1 MTAPPS
7 EVGFQLETDARGRL
21 VLIDAEGQRHEG
33 ITPVRAFP
41 LQAPEEGISLV
52 GSDGHERVWIDRLA
66 DLPEATRRQ
75 IERAL
80 GDRELV
86 PVIQRIV
93 EVSTF
98 STPSVWTLDTD
109 RGRARLVLKGEED
122 IRRLPN
128 GDLLVADTH
137 GLQFL
142 LKNPAGVDRQ
152 TKRLLERFL

>member
-1 MTAPPS
+1 MAA
-7 EVGFQLETDARGRL
+7 DAR
-21 VLIDAEGQRHEG
+21 
-33 ITPVRAFP
+33 T
-41 LQAPEEGISLV
+41 
-52 GSDGHERVWIDRLA
+52 
-66 DLPEATRRQ
+66 
-75 IERAL
+75 
-80 GDRELV
+80 
-86 PVIQRIV
+86 
-93 EVSTF
+93 VSTF